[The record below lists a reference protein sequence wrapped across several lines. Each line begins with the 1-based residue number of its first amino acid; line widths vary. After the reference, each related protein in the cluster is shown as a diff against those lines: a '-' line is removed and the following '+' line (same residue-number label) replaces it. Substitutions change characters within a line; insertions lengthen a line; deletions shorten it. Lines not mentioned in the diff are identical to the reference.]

1 VQGSLPK
8 LVPHPEELGHH
19 RLVAGCLG
27 HGERNDAG
35 DHVVVPSAGGAV
47 QGRVALVVARHQEA
61 AFAVV
66 DHLGAVEEVVT
77 VAAGCNDVEQG
88 VPLVA
93 GHPIKEMQQ

>member
-1 VQGSLPK
+1 M
-8 LVPHPEELGHH
+8 
-19 RLVAGCLG
+19 
-27 HGERNDAG
+27 
-35 DHVVVPSAGGAV
+35 